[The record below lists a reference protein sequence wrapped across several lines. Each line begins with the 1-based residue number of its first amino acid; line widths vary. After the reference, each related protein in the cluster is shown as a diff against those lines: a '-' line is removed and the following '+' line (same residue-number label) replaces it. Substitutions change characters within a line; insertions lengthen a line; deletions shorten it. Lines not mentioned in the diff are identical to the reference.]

1 MTTPEVQASAGP
13 VGGATAAAERRRQPR
28 YKCEGSAEFSVEGS
42 DIRTWGTL
50 TDISMCGCYVEL
62 QATFPVDTQL
72 NLLLEVNEVRVQLSG
87 VVRVS
92 YPFLGMGIS
101 FADVSEETKTNL
113 SAVVRTLN
121 GGAIGMGADVVKV
134 VLPQV
139 ADCAKA
145 YHAIAAAFVRKTL
158 MTRDEFIEVV
168 RNSQPGTR

>member
-1 MTTPEVQASAGP
+1 MTKPEVQENAGP
-13 VGGATAAAERRRQPR
+13 VGSAATAERRRQPR

-72 NLLLEVNEVRVQLSG
+72 HLLLEVNEIRIQLSG

-101 FADVSEETKTNL
+101 FSEISDEAKAGL
-113 SAVVRTLN
+113 GAIVRTLN
-121 GGAIGMGADVVKV
+121 GTGSGPGEVVKIA
-134 VLPQV
+134 LPQV

-145 YHAIAAAFVRKTL
+145 YQAIAAAFVRKSL
-158 MTRDEFIEVV
+158 MTREEFIEVV
-168 RNSQPGTR
+168 RHSQR

>member
-1 MTTPEVQASAGP
+1 MTKPDIQGNAGP
-13 VGGATAAAERRRQPR
+13 AGGTAAIAERRRQPR

-72 NLLLEVNEVRVQLSG
+72 NLLLEVNQVRVQLTG

-101 FADVSEETKTNL
+101 FSEISDEAKANL
-113 SAVVRTLN
+113 SAIVRTLN
-121 GGAIGMGADVVKV
+121 GTVSGPGAGVVKI

-139 ADCAKA
+139 EDCAKA
-145 YHAIAAAFVRKTL
+145 YNAIAAAFVRKTL
-158 MTRDEFIEVV
+158 VTRDEFVEVV
-168 RNSQPGTR
+168 RKSQVTGK